1 MPGMIRKLWRI
12 GAAVVAGVVV
22 LLALL
27 VGVARIALVQAPEYR
42 AQVEAL
48 AGDAL
53 GRPVRLGE
61 IDARLGLRGPEL
73 SFSDASI
80 LTEDGTEIL
89 LMADEGSIQFAAWP
103 LLRAEL
109 RPGVIRLAGL
119 SLRVE
124 REVGGDEWR
133 LLGAQGPVLGERG
146 TGADPR
152 LPDLAQWPAGQL
164 ELADVELKFEDRH
177 LGLPPST
184 FRLDTLHLR
193 VGGGRLAL
201 DAAGVLPESLGG
213 ALTLSAAVSAQDAR
227 GLPRDWTV
235 GVSFV
240 ALDLQALAAASGD
253 PAWLRTRGVVDG
265 NVSVAA
271 DARGLVRI
279 AGDAVARD
287 LWLLRDRDGVASTPE
302 VAAPPVPYDVLG
314 AAFEWTR
321 QDAGWDLGLRDLE
334 VVRAERRWRSAA
346 ASVSLVGRARES
358 SEPLKKREVLE
369 QLVVR
374 ADRLELEDLLPAAR
388 WLPAQPR
395 SVVQALMPS
404 GTLHGVDMEID
415 WARDRRYVAA
425 LSGSAGF
432 EAISLAPWNRWPG
445 VRNLSGRISGDL
457 SRGTLTLAG
466 SEAVFSLPS
475 LFRAPLTVTSLAVA
489 AGWARDEEAFS
500 VHVSRMALA
509 NEDAALSGRLA
520 LELPADGTSPLLE
533 IDAEARDLRLDAAPQ
548 YLPVGIMPARVV
560 EWLDRALLAGGVE
573 AAHIHFAGPTRAFP
587 FRGDE
592 GVFKVEFDID
602 DGVLAFDPRWPQA
615 RALEASVRFENEGL
629 WADVQAGRLLDVQA
643 GPARV
648 AIPDLRAGVLTIDGS
663 ARGELAALREFALS
677 ADLLQRILAP
687 GLAPATVT
695 GGRANAEVALVLPL
709 KALATSRA
717 RVELN
722 VADGVAAYDFLGAP
736 LRNIQAQVNI
746 DNAKVTGRG
755 ISATLAG
762 SPVLVDVTID
772 ESDAIRLSGGGRLDA
787 AAFSE
792 IFRLPEDPM
801 SGVTDWTGWLQFPA
815 PGAPA
820 PVEFAI
826 HSSLEGM
833 SIGLPEPL
841 RKAAGDTGSLKFSG
855 RFLPDSQLDL
865 ELEWDAALRLEA
877 RLDRSGAE
885 PRFGIVPDGLSGDL
899 PGLVFSGAIPRL
911 DLGAWIELS
920 GTSYDGSG
928 PLTELI
934 AGGRV
939 LIGELSA
946 PLVDLRDV
954 LVDVSRGA
962 THWSLDL
969 NANRAAGHL
978 DVPFSLYGDEPVTA
992 RLDYLWLGA
1001 ANDPPGTSGEIE
1013 VTPAN
1018 RSEPVGPPVRLNPAL
1033 IPPLD
1038 IQVDDLRYGSI
1049 RFGSV
1054 SALALHE
1061 GDGIELIG
1069 LEGIGDGF
1077 IFQAEGRSRLSPTVD
1092 ASRLGVRFQSD
1103 DVGAT
1108 LDFMGFNRG
1117 MEAQSGVFEAEVSW
1131 QGGLRSDWLE
1141 AIEGTATVDI
1151 RNGSLVGVD
1160 PGAGR
1165 VFGLLSVQA
1174 LPRRLALD
1182 FKDVF
1187 GKGTSFDRI
1196 TGDFQL
1202 EDGNAYTDNLLM
1214 RGPAAN
1220 MAVVGRTGLVTRDY
1234 DQTAVIGADFGG
1246 TFPVAGAVVA
1256 GPAVGAALFLLA
1268 EIFNN
1273 PFSAQITYRLTGS
1286 WDDPVVA
1293 RVPTGGG
1300 SSN

>member
-1 MPGMIRKLWRI
+1 MIRKLWRVLA
-12 GAAVVAGVVV
+12 GVVAGVVV

-27 VGVARIALVQAPEYR
+27 VGVARVALVQAPEYR

-80 LTEDGTEIL
+80 LTADGAEIL
-89 LMADEGSIQFAAWP
+89 LRADEGSIQFAAWP
-103 LLRAEL
+103 LLRGEL
-109 RPGVIRLAGL
+109 RPGAIRLAGL
-119 SLRVE
+119 SLRIE

-133 LLGAQGPVLGERG
+133 LLGAQGPLLRERG

-152 LPDLAQWPAGQL
+152 LGDLAHWPAGQL
-164 ELADVELKFEDRH
+164 ELEDVELQFEDLH
-177 LGLPPST
+177 LGLPPRT

-193 VGGGRLAL
+193 VGGGRVAL
-201 DAAGVLPESLGG
+201 DAVGVLPESLGG

-227 GLPRDWTV
+227 GFPQDWTA
-235 GVSFV
+235 GMSFA
-240 ALDLQALAAASGD
+240 ALDLQALAAAIGD
-253 PAWLRTRGVVDG
+253 PAWLRARGIVDG

-271 DARGLVRI
+271 DEQGLARI

-287 LWLLRDRDGVASTPE
+287 LWLLRDRDDDAATPE
-302 VAAPPVPYDVLG
+302 VAPPPVPYDSLG
-314 AAFEWTR
+314 TEFEWTR
-321 QDAGWDLGLRDLE
+321 QDGGWHLGLRNLE
-334 VVRAERRWRSAA
+334 VVRADRAWRSAA
-346 ASVSLVGRARES
+346 ATVALEGQLLES
-358 SEPLKKREVLE
+358 PELLE
-369 QLVVR
+369 QIVVR
-374 ADRLELEDLLPAAR
+374 ADRLELEDLLPAVR
-388 WLPAQPR
+388 WLPEEPR
-395 SVVQALMPS
+395 SMVRALLPS
-404 GTLHGVDMEID
+404 GTLHGVDVGLD
-415 WARDRRYVAA
+415 WRRDEGSVAA
-425 LSGSAGF
+425 LSVSAGF
-432 EAISLAPWNRWPG
+432 EALSLAPWNRWPG

-457 SRGTLTLAG
+457 SGGTLTLAG
-466 SEAVFSLPS
+466 NETVFSLPS

-489 AGWARDEEAFS
+489 AGWVRDAEGFRLGI
-500 VHVSRMALA
+500 SRMALA
-509 NEDAALSGRLA
+509 NEDATLNGRLA
-520 LELPADGTSPLLE
+520 LEVPADGTSPVLE
-533 IDAEARDLRLDAAPQ
+533 IDAEARDLSLDAAPA

-573 AAHIHFAGPTRAFP
+573 AAHIRFEGPTRAFP

-592 GVFKVEFDID
+592 GLFKVEFDID
-602 DGVLAFDPRWPQA
+602 DGLLDFDRRWPRA
-615 RALEASVRFENEGL
+615 RALDATVRFENEGL
-629 WADVQAGRLLDVQA
+629 WADLHGGRLLEVEV
-643 GPARV
+643 GPASV
-648 AIPDLRAGVLTIDGS
+648 AIPDLRAGVLTIDGG

-717 RVELN
+717 RVELSII
-722 VADGVAAYDFLGAP
+722 DGVAAYDFLGAP
-736 LRNIQAQVNI
+736 LRDIQAQLDI
-746 DNAKVTGRG
+746 DNARVTGEG

-762 SPVLVDVTID
+762 SPVLLDVTVD
-772 ESDAIRLSGGGRLDA
+772 ASDAIRLSGGGRLDA
-787 AAFSE
+787 AALSE
-792 IFRLPEDPM
+792 ILRLPEEPM
-801 SGVTDWTGWLQFPA
+801 SGVTDWKGWLQFPA

-820 PVEFAI
+820 PVEFEI
-826 HSSLEGM
+826 HSSLQGM
-833 SIGLPEPL
+833 KVGWPEPF
-841 RKAAGDTGSLKFSG
+841 RKAADDMGSLRFSG
-855 RFLPDSQLDL
+855 RFLPDSLLDI
-865 ELEWDAALRLEA
+865 ELEWDAALRLAA
-877 RLDRSGAE
+877 RLDQSGKE
-885 PRFGIVPDGLSGDL
+885 PRFGIVPGGLGGDL
-899 PGLVFSGAIPRL
+899 PGLVFSGAVPRL
-911 DLGAWIELS
+911 DLGAWIELA
-920 GTSYDGSG
+920 GPSYDGPG
-928 PLTELI
+928 QLTDMI

-962 THWSLDL
+962 THWSVDL

-1001 ANDPPGTSGEIE
+1001 ATEPPGTAGEAE
-1013 VTPAN
+1013 LTPA
-1018 RSEPVGPPVRLNPAL
+1018 SPPQPGGLPVRLNPAR

-1038 IQVDDLRYGSI
+1038 IQVEDLRYGPI

-1069 LEGIGDGF
+1069 LEGIGEGF

-1092 ASRLGVRFQSD
+1092 ASRLGVRIQSD

-1141 AIEGTATVDI
+1141 AIAGTAKVDI
-1151 RNGSLVGVD
+1151 RDGSLVGVE

-1165 VFGLLSVQA
+1165 VFGLLSLQA

-1196 TGDFQL
+1196 TGDFRL
-1202 EDGNAYTDNLLM
+1202 EDGHAYTDDLLM
-1214 RGPAAN
+1214 SGPAAN

-1273 PFSAQITYRLTGS
+1273 PFSAQITYRLTGP
-1286 WDDPVVA
+1286 WDDPVIA
-1293 RVPTGGG
+1293 RVPTG
-1300 SSN
+1300 SRSNN